1 MYWIQL
7 TKLLILVFTWPN
19 NILGQNNQ
27 QQAYLGPNN
36 KSPEEFV
43 RWWDDFQSWIQ
54 NASKGLDLSIYENER
69 ISWAR
74 TSFVQ
79 PQLML
84 HDRFLYDRDLDQWT
98 VEKYLQDVRERYGGI
113 GKKYASKK

>member
-1 MYWIQL
+1 MYWIQD
-7 TKLLILVFTWPN
+7 TKLLILLFILPYKI
-19 NILGQNNQ
+19 ILGQQ